1 MYVKFS
7 FKKFIFKGYFM
18 GKRLFDI
25 AISLAVLIIF
35 SPLFLLLAILIKK
48 DSEGPVFYRQIRIGK
63 DEKPFRIFK
72 FRTMVNNAE
81 KSGVTSTKSDDVR
94 ITRMGKFIRKYNLD
108 ELAQFINV
116 LRGEMSIVGPRPEI
130 PYFVDMFTEEEKK
143 LILSVKPGIT
153 DWACIWNPD
162 ESKLLAGSDDPDRY
176 YLEKIRPEKIR
187 LQLKYVK
194 EYSFW
199 IDFKIML
206 MTLKV
211 HLFVPII
218 EALRKKRD
226 KG

>member
-1 MYVKFS
+1 MC
-7 FKKFIFKGYFM
+7 
-18 GKRLFDI
+18 KRFFDLV
-25 AISLAVLIIF
+25 ISLLVLIVF
-35 SPLFLLLAILIKK
+35 SPLFLILGILIKK

-63 DEKPFRIFK
+63 DGKPFRIVK
-72 FRTMVNNAE
+72 FRTMVNNAY
-81 KSGVTSTKSDDVR
+81 KSGVTSTKEDDVR
-94 ITRMGKFIRKYNLD
+94 ITKMGRFIRKYNFD

-116 LRGEMSIVGPRPEI
+116 LKGEMSIVGPRPEI
-130 PYFVDMFTEEEKK
+130 PYYVNMFTEEEKI
-143 LILSVKPGIT
+143 ILSVKPGIT

-162 ESKLLAGSDDPDRY
+162 ESKLLAGSDDPDRD

-211 HLFVPII
+211 HLFKPII
-218 EALRKKRD
+218 ETLKRKYS